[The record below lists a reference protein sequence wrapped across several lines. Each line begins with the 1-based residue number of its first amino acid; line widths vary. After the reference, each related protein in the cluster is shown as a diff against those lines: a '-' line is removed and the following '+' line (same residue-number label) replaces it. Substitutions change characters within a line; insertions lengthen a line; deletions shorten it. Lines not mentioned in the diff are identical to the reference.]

1 MLQMGHVIYNK
12 ATTVIVSKVYKTHAA
27 ALAALTRLGKASG
40 KLLTDED
47 HPLYLLG
54 VAEETYFRKHV
65 EKHRKVVNMMSGV
78 ETMEPVNTPN
88 YMSVGSEAYWSS

>member
-1 MLQMGHVIYNK
+1 
-12 ATTVIVSKVYKTHAA
+12 
-27 ALAALTRLGKASG
+27 
-40 KLLTDED
+40 
-47 HPLYLLG
+47 LYLLG

-88 YMSVGSEAYWSS
+88 YMSVGSEAYWSM